1 MPYTSK
7 ETTNQLPLSLEDYDC
22 HQLAQNQ
29 QIPIARKTIV
39 TILQLA
45 QIHLQRKA
53 AYILAATVFNS
64 W

>member
-1 MPYTSK
+1 MIG
-7 ETTNQLPLSLEDYDC
+7 

-53 AYILAATVFNS
+53 AYILAATVFDS

>member
-1 MPYTSK
+1 MIGHY
-7 ETTNQLPLSLEDYDC
+7 
-22 HQLAQNQ
+22 LAQNQ
-29 QIPIARKTIV
+29 QIPIAQKTIV

-53 AYILAATVFNS
+53 AYILAARVLDS

>member
-1 MPYTSK
+1 MIG
-7 ETTNQLPLSLEDYDC
+7 

-29 QIPIARKTIV
+29 QIPIAKKTIV

-53 AYILAATVFNS
+53 AYILAATVFDS
-64 W
+64 WQHPQPWSLVSKDPRLL